1 MAGSAHNRHPLA
13 WYLMWAVALVVS
25 PLPLVLSL
33 NSGLTDAPARILITD
48 LGVIAYSWWL
58 VDIYLS
64 TRPSW
69 LDRRVG
75 LPSLYFL
82 HGSIGVLSLLAA
94 TGHVLWS
101 FSFHQSVRQ
110 VGRIAW
116 YVLIGVVVLAVL
128 FLTGWIVDRS
138 RSAAKAKRVVG
149 KALPHQANIWLHRL
163 VFVLVGLIVAHVL
176 LIPRVSRNLPF
187 MVLFALETLTA
198 LGFYAWHLFI
208 APSLPSH
215 QALVV
220 ANRALNGHTR
230 QLTLRL
236 DAGDS
241 QARPGDFYFVSF
253 QGLSSGPKETRL
265 SGEAHPFSVTAIR
278 QEPVQGSSGSQASQ
292 LVDLTIANEGD
303 FTSRVDTVPVGT
315 PVSLE
320 GPFGRFEEI
329 VERNPGRP
337 LVLIGMG
344 AGVAPMLGLAQAHP
358 ERRILVADV
367 VSRPDDLYYRADF
380 EALASQ
386 RGPQRASGVPN
397 VQGAPAAQVQPLT
410 FIAREHRIDRNW
422 VAANIPQDLIGEAL
436 FIVVGPAAGVLS
448 VRRLLHGCGVPRDR
462 IVDERLTM

>member
-1 MAGSAHNRHPLA
+1 M
-13 WYLMWAVALVVS
+13 
-25 PLPLVLSL
+25 
-33 NSGLTDAPARILITD
+33 
-48 LGVIAYSWWL
+48 
-58 VDIYLS
+58 
-64 TRPSW
+64 
-69 LDRRVG
+69 
-75 LPSLYFL
+75 
-82 HGSIGVLSLLAA
+82 
-94 TGHVLWS
+94 
-101 FSFHQSVRQ
+101 
-110 VGRIAW
+110 
-116 YVLIGVVVLAVL
+116 LIGVVVLAVL

-149 KALPHQANIWLHRL
+149 KALPHQASIWLHRL
-163 VFVLVGLIVAHVL
+163 VFVVVGLIVAHVL

-265 SGEAHPFSVTAIR
+265 SGEAHPFSVTTIR

-344 AGVAPMLGLAQAHP
+344 AGIAPMLGLSQAHP

-448 VRRLLHGCGVPRDR
+448 VRRLLHGCGVPLDR